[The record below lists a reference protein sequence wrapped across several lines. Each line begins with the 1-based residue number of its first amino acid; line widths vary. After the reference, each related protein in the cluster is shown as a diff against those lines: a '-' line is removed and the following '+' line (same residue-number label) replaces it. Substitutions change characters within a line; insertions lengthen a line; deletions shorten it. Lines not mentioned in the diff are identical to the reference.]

1 VSNGTEGA
9 LLQTIHNE
17 CIAAELSNNAA
28 EMGEVCMCSK
38 KLSPTEISSVE
49 NSQQKE
55 KSREN
60 FGLSALT
67 SCLVGADSNSS
78 VGAGRARKKA
88 LGVSALIQFCT
99 LTALL
104 IVPLFAT
111 GSRLIQRPTN
121 FIPLPPYGGAPK
133 QAPPN
138 TQRTTLPPQ
147 RDSRPRFAYTQVQAP
162 TNIPTTIAQNVE
174 ESPMP
179 ATNSPTILLGHGMG
193 TGGDPNILS
202 GFSDTPGP
210 QPPRPDPTPAA
221 PPRKPVV
228 VSQGV
233 QLALLTHRV
242 EPIYPS
248 FARQAHREGTVELR
262 ATISIDGAVQDVQ
275 ILSGD
280 PVLAQSARNAVAQ
293 WRFRPTLL
301 NGIAV
306 EVITFVT
313 VKFHIDQ

>member
-1 VSNGTEGA
+1 VSNVAEGA
-9 LLQTIHNE
+9 LLQLINDE
-17 CIAAELSNNAA
+17 WVAAELFTNAA
-28 EMGEVCMCSK
+28 EMGEVCMRSK
-38 KLSPTEISSVE
+38 KSDQAESNSAANSPQ
-49 NSQQKE
+49 NE

-60 FGLSALT
+60 FGLSTLT
-67 SCLVGADSNSS
+67 SCLLDAHGNSS
-78 VGAGRARKKA
+78 SGGGRARRKA

-111 GSRLIQRPTN
+111 GSRLILRLTN
-121 FIPLPPYGGAPK
+121 FVPLPPYGGAPK
-133 QAPPN
+133 QTPASSPRASVPS
-138 TQRTTLPPQ
+138 QH
-147 RDSRPRFAYTQVQAP
+147 DSRPRFAYTQVQAP
-162 TNIPTTIAQNVE
+162 THIPTTIAQNVE

-179 ATNSPTILLGHGMG
+179 ATNSSTIVLGHGVG
-193 TGGDPNILS
+193 TGSDGDPNLLPAF
-202 GFSDTPGP
+202 GEGP
-210 QPPRPDPTPAA
+210 QPPRPEPTQP
-221 PPRKPVV
+221 PLPRKPVV

-242 EPIYPS
+242 EPVYPS

-262 ATISIDGAVQDVQ
+262 AIISSEGAVRDLQ

-280 PVLAQSARNAVAQ
+280 PVLAQSARDAVAQ

-301 NGIAV
+301 NGVAV

-313 VKFHIDQ
+313 VNFHIDQ